1 MEKRIKIL
9 YIITI
14 IAILTFLGMQLYWLY
29 GRYQFSLKECESQLS
44 EKVEEAFNIYH
55 ENRWYTNSLDTAH
68 NMPSRV
74 TFGLSESL
82 SQELGDKLTTRRTAT
97 VTTYHLSASELL
109 GLKNVS
115 SLSPE
120 QREEAFEKAFRQHAT
135 KEDKV
140 YDATSAPSEGYAWN
154 AARNVKLES
163 ETPFTTE
170 GLDSC
175 LSKEGVKAKVE
186 LVKTDSME
194 WNRKMIPARKLYK
207 PSVTFYYPY
216 SELECKSVK
225 IICPIHLTDIIYN
238 MADILAI
245 MVISSILLII
255 CLIWQFSTVLKLS
268 RLDKMR
274 NTFVTTMIH
283 ELKRPIST
291 LKMCV
296 SGIENE
302 KMLADKDVKA
312 ELMSNA
318 RYALDNLSAYFS
330 KLRDIIFNDVE
341 QIPLNIIRINLY
353 NIVDKIISTVAVP
366 ATKQV
371 EFDNTIDPA
380 MEISADRSHIYSIIT
395 NLVENAIKY
404 SREEVTIT
412 ISASRSDDWVMITVA
427 DTGIGITESE
437 INNIFNR
444 FYRGKSSLSEI
455 PGMGLGLTYVKLLVE
470 AHGGNVRVDSI
481 FGYGSTFTITL
492 PQ

>member
-29 GRYQFSLKECESQLS
+29 GRYQFSLKECESRLS
-44 EKVEEAFNIYH
+44 EKVEEAFTTYH
-55 ENRWYTNSLDTAH
+55 ENRWHTNSLDTI
-68 NMPSRV
+68 PSRTSFGISQ
-74 TFGLSESL
+74 TFG
-82 SQELGDKLTTRRTAT
+82 DKIAT
-97 VTTYHLSASELL
+97 KRQAIITTYHLSASEIL
-109 GLKNVS
+109 GLNKATV
-115 SLSPE
+115 LSPE
-120 QREEAFEKAFRQHAT
+120 QREKALEMAFQHHAT
-135 KEDKV
+135 KEDTIF
-140 YDATSAPSEGYAWN
+140 DASSAPSEGYAWN

-175 LSKEGVKAKVE
+175 LSKVGVEADVE

-194 WNRKMIPARKLYK
+194 WTNRMIPARKLYK

-225 IICPIHLTDIIYN
+225 IICPIHLTDIIYD
-238 MADILAI
+238 MADILAA
-245 MVISSILLII
+245 MLISSILLII

-312 ELMSNA
+312 ELMSNT

-341 QIPLNIIRINLY
+341 QIPLNIIRINLHK
-353 NIVDKIISTVAVP
+353 IVDKIISTVVLP
-366 ATKQV
+366 PTKNV
-371 EFDNTIDPA
+371 VFDNTIDSA

-395 NLVENAIKY
+395 NLIENAIKY

-412 ISASRSDDWVMITVA
+412 LSASRSDDWVMITVA

-470 AHGGNVRVDSI
+470 EM
-481 FGYGSTFTITL
+481 
-492 PQ
+492 